1 MIIWI
6 TGASSGLGKELA
18 RQYALLGHRVCTSA
32 RNAALLDELAASCS
46 GMTGSIHAFPLD
58 VTDTDQVTGCFER
71 ICETIGMPDICV
83 LNAGTHTANSA
94 GQFDANVFRRLM
106 DINYMGTVNCL
117 QVIVPAY
124 VSQGNGQIAVVS
136 SVAGYQGLPNA
147 SAYGASKAA
156 LINMCEA
163 LQPELAEAGVK
174 LQLIN
179 PGFVRTPLTD
189 LNEFPMPFLLEVDKA
204 AARIV
209 KGLQG
214 NSFEITFPRRFTWLL
229 KTLKLLPY
237 AVYLRLTRKLINDA

>member
-18 RQYALLGHRVCTSA
+18 RQYALLGHQVCASA
-32 RNAALLDELAASCS
+32 RNTGLLDELAASCS
-46 GMTGSIHAFPLD
+46 NMTGSIHVFPLD

-71 ICETIGMPDICV
+71 ICETIGMPDISV
-83 LNAGTHTANSA
+83 LNAGTHAANSV
-94 GQFDANVFRRLM
+94 GQFDANLFRRLM
-106 DINYMGTVNCL
+106 EINYMGVVNCL
-117 QVIVPAY
+117 QVIVPACIT
-124 VSQGNGQIAVVS
+124 QGKGHIAVVS

-174 LQLIN
+174 LQLVN

-189 LNEFPMPFLLEVDKA
+189 LNEFPMPFIMEVEDA